1 MFSLKLKTDNAA
13 FSDGNKSFEIARIL
27 RELADKIEDGQTE
40 GNTRDINGNTTGSF
54 KVRWFYDKLQKY
66 KIPK

>member
-13 FSDGNKSFEIARIL
+13 NSDGNKSYEIARIL

-40 GNTRDINGNTTGSF
+40 GNIRDINGNTTGTF
-54 KVRWFYDKLQKY
+54 KYR
-66 KIPK
+66 